1 MIRVAAVLAAFS
13 GLGFGLPG
21 LYAIWNMI
29 QGRGIAY
36 VMGLPTYGEGPFER
50 WGIKTTIPLL
60 VAFVLVCATEFVAGW
75 MLWNSDKGGALLAL
89 ALLPIELTFWIGF
102 ALPFGPIF
110 AVARTGL
117 ILIAWNVVGLNI
129 SL

>member
-1 MIRVAAVLAAFS
+1 MILLAAVLAVVS

-36 VMGLPTYGEGPFER
+36 VMGYPTYGGGTFEDF
-50 WGIKTTIPLL
+50 GIKTTIPLL
-60 VAFVLVCATEFVAGW
+60 VAFVLVCAIECVAGW
-75 MLWNSDKGGALLAL
+75 MLWRGEKGGAGLAL

-102 ALPFGPIF
+102 SLPFGPLL
-110 AVARTGL
+110 AVARTVI
-117 ILIAWNVVGLNI
+117 ILIAWTSLN
-129 SL
+129 

>member
-1 MIRVAAVLAAFS
+1 MSLVAAVLAVIS

-36 VMGLPTYGEGPFER
+36 VMGYPTYGGGTFEHFA
-50 WGIKTTIPLL
+50 IKTTIPLI
-60 VAFVLVCATEFVAGW
+60 VAFVLVCATECVAGW
-75 MLWNSDKGGALLAL
+75 MLWNGDKGGAVLAL

-102 ALPFGPIF
+102 SLPFGPLL
-110 AVARTGL
+110 AVPRTVL
-117 ILIAWNVVGLNI
+117 ILIAWTAL
-129 SL
+129 S

>member
-1 MIRVAAVLAAFS
+1 MILVAAVLAVIS

-36 VMGLPTYGEGPFER
+36 VMGYPTYGGGTFEHF
-50 WGIKTTIPLL
+50 GIKTTIPLL
-60 VAFVLVCATEFVAGW
+60 VAFVLVCATECVAGW
-75 MLWNSDKGGALLAL
+75 MLWNGDKGGAVLAL

-102 ALPFGPIF
+102 SLPFGPLL
-110 AVARTGL
+110 AVARTVL
-117 ILIAWNVVGLNI
+117 ILIART
-129 SL
+129 SLD